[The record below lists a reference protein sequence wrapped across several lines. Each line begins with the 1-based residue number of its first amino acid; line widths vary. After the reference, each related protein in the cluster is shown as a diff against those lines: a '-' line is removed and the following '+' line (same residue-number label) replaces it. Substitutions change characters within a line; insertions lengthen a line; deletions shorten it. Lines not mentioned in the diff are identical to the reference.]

1 MRVSRAVAFSFFVR
15 GFVVRCSR
23 QFVVFAF
30 AVVIIVTVVDAVVV
44 VVVVVIVVVVVVDS
58 RYAAGKI
65 KGKRRKTYNEVKEF
79 TCRQVTFAQKNGANL
94 PPQRCP

>member
-1 MRVSRAVAFSFFVR
+1 M
-15 GFVVRCSR
+15 VRCSR

-44 VVVVVIVVVVVVDS
+44 VVVVVVVDS
-58 RYAAGKI
+58 RYATGKI